1 MHQDYILRMIQQIG
15 IFITRVLRL
24 REDGDFDEAL
34 TVLDRAY
41 GRLAGLPGSLIHA
54 ISEDDLVNLMSAQG
68 PVAADRFLAL
78 GELLRE
84 EGLTY
89 EAQGNDSEALPRYV
103 KSLRMYLEV
112 IKTESDMSQTD
123 LPGLDDVI
131 RRVSGHPLNDS
142 TREMLLPYLEQT
154 GQYDQM
160 ENALTTWIE
169 FDATGAACAEAEGFY
184 RRLLAL
190 SDGALIVGGL
200 TRGEVLEGIASL
212 DLLCQ

>member
-15 IFITRVLRL
+15 IFITRILRL

-68 PVAADRFLAL
+68 PVATERFLAL

-89 EAQGNDSEALPRYV
+89 EAQGAESEALPRYV

-112 IKTESDMSQTD
+112 IRTDSDLSQTE

-131 RRVSGHPLNDS
+131 RRVSGQPLNAS
-142 TREMLLPYLEQT
+142 TRELLLPYLEQS

-160 ENALTTWIE
+160 ENVLTAWLE
-169 FDATGAACAEAEGFY
+169 VDPTGAACADTESFY
-184 RRLLAL
+184 RRLQAL
-190 SDGALIVGGL
+190 PDGALIVGGL
-200 TRGEVLEGIASL
+200 TRGEVQEGIASL
-212 DLLCQ
+212 QLLC